1 MALLG
6 SAVMVLMLLP
16 RREMCSRFG
25 SLDRWRS
32 ADIEEMSLYSR
43 VSVVILLESGRV
55 IVVSWLA
62 DAVSEMRAGNRD
74 DTSAICVRG

>member
-16 RREMCSRFG
+16 RREICSRFG
-25 SLDRWRS
+25 SFDSWRS
-32 ADIEEMSLYSR
+32 ADIEEISLCSR
-43 VSVVILLESGRV
+43 VSVVTLLESGRV

-62 DAVSEMRAGNRD
+62 DAVSEVSAGNRD
-74 DTSAICVRG
+74 DTAAIYVMG